1 MSLGDKIQNEAQ
13 ELKGKVK
20 EWVGDKTDNHSLEA
34 EGVADQAKANAK
46 QAGEHVKDAAHDVK
60 DAFTSPDYVDRT
72 SPDYVDPTPRSEY
85 PTR

>member
-1 MSLGDKIQNEAQ
+1 MSLGDKIQNEAE

-20 EWVGDKTDNHSLEA
+20 EWVGDKTDNHSLQA

-46 QAGEHVKDAAHDVK
+46 QAGEHVKDAAHDVR
-60 DAFTSPDYVDRT
+60 DTFTSADYDSAR
-72 SPDYVDPTPRSEY
+72 RSEY